1 MSRTVTSAVAD
12 LRSTLIE
19 VREAW
24 AAWRD
29 TASNARFSAV
39 MGPSLSRHLRFS
51 DEYSAAD
58 SVHSDVALRREI
70 DKASRA
76 APGLMSA
83 VEKHI
88 EWVVETARESIR
100 EDLTLLDPNFTLNL
114 ALIEESAAKAE
125 AEHSRVVR
133 QFR

>member
-51 DEYSAAD
+51 DEYSAAERKEMD
-58 SVHSDVALRREI
+58 A
-70 DKASRA
+70 
-76 APGLMSA
+76 MS
-83 VEKHI
+83 ERH
-88 EWVVETARESIR
+88 E
-100 EDLTLLDPNFTLNL
+100 LLFPDDGSEL
-114 ALIEESAAKAE
+114 
-125 AEHSRVVR
+125 
-133 QFR
+133 